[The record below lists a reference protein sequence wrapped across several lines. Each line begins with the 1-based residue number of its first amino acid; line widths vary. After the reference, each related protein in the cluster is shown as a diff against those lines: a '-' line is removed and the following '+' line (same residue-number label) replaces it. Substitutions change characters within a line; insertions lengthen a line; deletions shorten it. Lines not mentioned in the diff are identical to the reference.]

1 MDPPSIC
8 VTIRHMTRRL
18 VLTAGC
24 FGLAALG
31 VVFAAGQDLTRAES
45 VSMEKKLAAI
55 LARGHQPPKPPARPL
70 RTPLTE
76 REVNAYLKYS
86 SQPQLPTGLANPRIA
101 IADGG
106 RVEARALLDLTA
118 LRNSKPRGW
127 LDPLG
132 YVAGSMEVAIVANLY
147 AVNGKGVF
155 QLQSA
160 TLGGVSIPKSLLQ
173 ELVTYYSRTADHP
186 NGFDLDSPFAL
197 PLNIRQVD
205 VQRGAATIV
214 Q

>member
-1 MDPPSIC
+1 MP
-8 VTIRHMTRRL
+8 RRL

-24 FGLAALG
+24 LGLAALS
-31 VVFAAGQDLTRAES
+31 VVYAAGQDLTRAEA

-55 LARGHQPPKPPARPL
+55 LARGNAVPVRAAKPL

-86 SQPQLPTGLANPRIA
+86 SQPQLPAGLANPRIA
-101 IADGG
+101 ITEGN

-118 LRNSKPRGW
+118 LRKSKPRGW

-132 YVAGSMEVAIVANLY
+132 YVAGSMEVALVAHLY
-147 AVNGKGVF
+147 AVNGKGLF
-155 QLQSA
+155 QIQSA

-173 ELVTYYSRTADHP
+173 ELVSYYSRTPDHP
-186 NGFDLDSPFAL
+186 NGFDLDSPFNL
-197 PLNIRQVD
+197 PLNIRQVE
-205 VQRGAATIV
+205 VQRGAATII